1 LRPVSTH
8 LLKFYQDVIDK
19 TDEHNKKYWSE
30 MKNSDIF
37 KTREKINLL
46 KEI

>member
-19 TDEHNKKYWSE
+19 TDEHNKKY
-30 MKNSDIF
+30 
-37 KTREKINLL
+37 
-46 KEI
+46 